1 MIRQSGARLAVA
13 MQPYQLAID
22 RLCTIRVD
30 ACDDSKEAFMKDFAA
45 AWNKVMNLDRFDLA
59 A

>member
-1 MIRQSGARLAVA
+1 

-30 ACDDSKEAFMKDFAA
+30 ACDDSKEAFMKDFTAA
-45 AWNKVMNLDRFDLA
+45 CGKVINVDRYELA
-59 A
+59 